1 MQCWLT
7 FLNKDVVGEII
18 SHLSYL
24 SWCQLKDTNKE
35 HFTLLSNENYKNK
48 IPEKSSLFKTIDSLS
63 CDYTEE
69 GAYEL
74 LYYSNGK
81 ILKNNWIWIATHFS
95 SFPDYINILW
105 VLFGSQS
112 RQKDTHVREPSE
124 SFLGYFVRVISST
137 YYRNTIKFL
146 VKNNK
151 THLLDTYGSGGS
163 LLNYLIMYSLKYR
176 KMNLLEKHNYVKYLF
191 SIPYDKFDYYLA
203 SYDNP
208 EEMKNNY
215 RFFSKDYSLSYY
227 EGLVHYNKVNTIYSL
242 LSDSASPIIHTILSK
257 AIKENK
263 ILIIEEMMKRD
274 PNVISLIRGN
284 ATNWY
289 AYCQDEIMVKFLI
302 KIGIKWTSSIDTYD
316 LIVKTNRKY
325 PQSKSIQYSKY
336 LTNIDVWCC
345 IKPMVPYS
353 LSVLEKIVMM
363 LGKRSSSPPLYF
375 SRRLKNFSDEEKV
388 ILQKYYIVNTI

>member
-63 CDYTEE
+63 SDYTEE

-242 LSDSASPIIHTILSK
+242 EPTTFR
-257 AIKENK
+257 
-263 ILIIEEMMKRD
+263 M
-274 PNVISLIRGN
+274 ISNMGEDM
-284 ATNWY
+284 A
-289 AYCQDEIMVKFLI
+289 
-302 KIGIKWTSSIDTYD
+302 
-316 LIVKTNRKY
+316 
-325 PQSKSIQYSKY
+325 
-336 LTNIDVWCC
+336 
-345 IKPMVPYS
+345 
-353 LSVLEKIVMM
+353 
-363 LGKRSSSPPLYF
+363 
-375 SRRLKNFSDEEKV
+375 
-388 ILQKYYIVNTI
+388 